1 MLYTLKDLT
10 LLFVLSKD
18 KTPRFTPVEVT
29 VKESNKF
36 FVGQMFLA
44 LTNFIL
50 ICLMI
55 M

>member
-1 MLYTLKDLT
+1 MLYTLKI
-10 LLFVLSKD
+10 LLFYLSLSKD

-50 ICLMI
+50 ICLTI